1 MTTGRLAS
9 GVKATKKRL
18 DILSREHNFSPVISW
33 SLGRHFMHFGCV
45 TRSSQHLS
53 RLHQCHIVLTPP
65 KPSPTNCILDSN
77 SWPPF
82 PEEKTR
88 VPGKSQ
94 RDREVP
100 TSSMA
105 DIAFLLLIFFLVTT
119 ILNIGQRIGLILLG
133 QKKQPL
139 RTRNIAELLVN
150 ADGETCFEDGIVEAF
165 EIHRRVGRRL
175 LENQNLV
182 IVIKID
188 LKNKLRM

>member
-1 MTTGRLAS
+1 
-9 GVKATKKRL
+9 
-18 DILSREHNFSPVISW
+18 
-33 SLGRHFMHFGCV
+33 
-45 TRSSQHLS
+45 
-53 RLHQCHIVLTPP
+53 
-65 KPSPTNCILDSN
+65 
-77 SWPPF
+77 
-82 PEEKTR
+82 
-88 VPGKSQ
+88 
-94 RDREVP
+94 
-100 TSSMA
+100 MA

-119 ILNIGQRIGLILLG
+119 ILNIGQRTGLILRG

-150 ADGETCFEDGIVEAF
+150 ADGETCFENGIVVAF

>member
-1 MTTGRLAS
+1 M
-9 GVKATKKRL
+9 
-18 DILSREHNFSPVISW
+18 
-33 SLGRHFMHFGCV
+33 
-45 TRSSQHLS
+45 
-53 RLHQCHIVLTPP
+53 
-65 KPSPTNCILDSN
+65 
-77 SWPPF
+77 
-82 PEEKTR
+82 
-88 VPGKSQ
+88 VPRKSQ

-105 DIAFLLLIFFLVTT
+105 DIAFLLIFFLVTT

-150 ADGETCFEDGIVEAF
+150 ADGETCFENGIVEAF

-188 LKNKLRM
+188 LKKNYACKFRFSTTCGNRVRRKYQSVACAPDLLKSYLPKVLA